1 MRREDEHM
9 HSAGYRMIVNNAG
22 LSPPKSVAEFV
33 GLETNFEKR
42 DLETEVVP
50 RNRVVLFGR
59 MY

>member
-1 MRREDEHM
+1 M